1 MVLVIV
7 VRVSSIGVVWVVGV
21 LYIGAVDVDCA
32 GPDDIVVLGGVFGV
46 KVVEGV

>member
-7 VRVSSIGVVWVVGV
+7 VRVSSIGVVGVVGV

-32 GPDDIVVLGGVFGV
+32 GTDDFVVLGGVFVV

>member
-7 VRVSSIGVVWVVGV
+7 VRVSSIRVVGVVGV
-21 LYIGAVDVDCA
+21 LYIGVVDVDCA
-32 GPDDIVVLGGVFGV
+32 GLDDIVVLGRVFVV